1 METFQRV
8 YREVPIE
15 FIVVLHEIKNRERK
29 KRLIKLIFTSRFYNS
44 RVHTDNSNHPR
55 INWSTRQRLFL
66 DSSSFSPLLWFRF
79 FTFFI
84 SSISIFAKNNNFPLL
99 FFDVRSTRHSIIHIY
114 FSQFSNTWPKY
125 EIISPPLLSYSLWL
139 EGREMK
145 FGGSFR
151 GWNRVAE
158 RCFAAAVSNDTG
170 GHKFAPKEAHQTTK
184 KKWKK
189 RRGVEARS
197 TEKTCTC
204 SRVCQLEMF
213 AIHPTNVTTN
223 PISARKYSNRI
234 PIPNAKRIRTHFPRV
249 KVEIGARLYRLSS
262 RLIIFYFCTKW
273 KL

>member
-79 FTFFI
+79 FTFFM

-99 FFDVRSTRHSIIHIY
+99 FFDVRTRHSIIHIY

-125 EIISPPLLSYSLWL
+125 EIIFPLFYLILFDSRGEKWNSGDRFAGEIESPS
-139 EGREMK
+139 
-145 FGGSFR
+145 
-151 GWNRVAE
+151 
-158 RCFAAAVSNDTG
+158 AVSRRLFRTILAG
-170 GHKFAPKEAHQTTK
+170 TSSRR
-184 KKWKK
+184 KK
-189 RRGVEARS
+189 RTRQRRRNGRSVAAWRREARRRHA
-197 TEKTCTC
+197 
-204 SRVCQLEMF
+204 RVRAYVSWRCLRS
-213 AIHPTNVTTN
+213 IRPTWRPTRFLRGN
-223 PISARKYSNRI
+223 I
-234 PIPNAKRIRTHFPRV
+234 PIVFQSPTPR
-249 KVEIGARLYRLSS
+249 E
-262 RLIIFYFCTKW
+262 
-273 KL
+273 